1 MNTEQASQGIA
12 IPTTMVP
19 PVSSTSTVK
28 KTGGVDMKLYRRAM
42 FICGVGAMTATGTVD
57 VKLQES
63 VDTTDGNYTDIGGG
77 AVTQLLAAGGDN
89 RIVTLEIDAEKL
101 TAGKRYVRAVI
112 TPATAASLLFGIPLG
127 VDAIQKPGSQNN
139 DASVAQRLVV

>member
-1 MNTEQASQGIA
+1 MNTEQASQGIS

-28 KTGGVDMKLYRRAM
+28 KTGGVDL
-42 FICGVGAMTATGTVD
+42 
-57 VKLQES
+57 KLQES
-63 VDTTDGNYTDIGGG
+63 VDTTDGNYTDISGG
-77 AVTQLLAAGGDN
+77 AATQLLAAGGDN
-89 RIVTLEIDAEKL
+89 RIVTLEVTASQL

-127 VDAIQKPGSQNN
+127 VEAIQKPGSGNN